1 MIERRLAVIE
11 AKTETGLDIG
21 AIQWELIYHI
31 DKRGKVKAAELAELV
46 GITIPSVRVRLLQ
59 LMAMGIVAREKTR
72 DRQVWFY
79 LKRRDEKNGA
89 RKSAIVQSN
98 PKTKQTARER
108 RGKGA
113 ARREAD
119 AL

>member
-98 PKTKQTARER
+98 PKTKANGPRAARER
-108 RGKGA
+108 SCPTRS
-113 ARREAD
+113 
-119 AL
+119 

>member
-1 MIERRLAVIE
+1 MIE
-11 AKTETGLDIG
+11 AKTETGLDLG
-21 AIQWELIYHI
+21 SIQWELIYHI

-46 GITIPSVRVRLLQ
+46 GITIPSVRVRLLP
-59 LMAMGIVAREKTR
+59 EKKHAIAKFGFTSSGET
-72 DRQVWFY
+72 
-79 LKRRDEKNGA
+79 KRMTQENRPLFK
-89 RKSAIVQSN
+89 AI
-98 PKTKQTARER
+98 PRRKQTARER